1 MSSAPEIHDQS
12 VAALIARYLKSQGV
26 KRVYGLC
33 GGHIMPIWMRLDA
46 EGIQIVDVRD
56 ERAAVYMAHAEAEL
70 GNGLGV
76 ALVTAG
82 PGVTNA
88 MTGIAYSHVARSSV
102 LVLSGLPPVPQG
114 NRGALQDITHT
125 DLVRSITRYAR
136 TVYNADLALQ
146 ELDEAVCRSLGQGG
160 EPGPTY
166 LDFPVDVLRRR
177 VSPALELAE
186 RFVPRT
192 FNSIAPNDT
201 DVRAA
206 VELLWSAKRP
216 LVISGRGAKFSSP
229 ALSELLSRLGAAY
242 LDTGE
247 SKGLVPESHPSVV
260 AAMRG
265 VVMKQAD
272 VVLTLGRRL
281 DFQLAYGSPAV
292 FGDAKFVRI
301 ADCAAELR
309 DNRRGEVEILASCD
323 LTLQAMLEVATERT
337 SSADKTWLENLR
349 QQHQERS
356 EKLSLS
362 MRNAKAGSDG
372 LMHPNQVLSAL
383 RDVVDD
389 DAILVADGG
398 DFLSFARVGLP
409 ASTYLDPGS
418 LGCIG
423 VGTPLGV
430 AASLVCPDKT
440 VVVATGDGAFG
451 FNAMELDTAVRHNAP
466 LLVVV
471 ANNGAWAIEVR
482 DQIESYGKVVGTR
495 LKFSDYA
502 AMAKGLGLYAE
513 RVERAEDLNAAIER
527 ALANRPALLDV
538 LVTPEA
544 VSSDAKSG
552 LAWVP
557 DLQALGT
564 WDEAEQQWRQASF
577 NP

>member
-1 MSSAPEIHDQS
+1 MSSAPEIHEQS

-46 EGIQIVDVRD
+46 EGIQIIDVRD

-177 VSPALELAE
+177 VSPAVELAE

-192 FNSIAPNDT
+192 FNSMTPNDAE
-201 DVRAA
+201 VHAA

-323 LTLQAMLEVATERT
+323 LTLQAMLAVAADRVPN
-337 SSADKTWLENLR
+337 ADKTWLNNLR
-349 QQHQERS
+349 QQHEERS

-362 MRNAKAGSDG
+362 MRNAKAGNDG
-372 LMHPNQVLSAL
+372 LMHPNQILSAL
-383 RDVVDD
+383 RDVVND

-502 AMAKGLGLYAE
+502 AMAKGLGMYAE
-513 RVERAEDLNAAIER
+513 RVERAEDLKAAIER

-564 WDEAEQQWRQASF
+564 WDEAEQQWRNGAS
-577 NP
+577 NA